1 MTCSEFIQ
9 GFSDY
14 IDGVSNSDGIEAART
29 HLQSCESCRRYEHTY
44 RRGVTLLKSFS
55 DLTVHDGFEPE
66 LERRLR
72 KDTALALQSLGR
84 RPAFSGSP
92 MTMVLGMALVLVGAA
107 WSPFLFSG
115 GVEVDL
121 RPIRAATPQS
131 RALTAGRVELGFRTS
146 RGNRSQGEFST
157 VELWDEPSSLL
168 RQYAPVLRGY
178 TAAGPRLGLD

>member
-1 MTCSEFIQ
+1 MTCSEFIE

-14 IDGVSNSDGIEAART
+14 IDGVSNIDVIEAAKT
-29 HLQSCESCRRYEHTY
+29 HLQDCESCRRYEHTY
-44 RRGVTLLKSFS
+44 RRGVTLLKGFS
-55 DLTVHDGFEPE
+55 DIEVHDGFEPE

-72 KDTALALQSLGR
+72 RDTALALESLGR

-115 GVEVDL
+115 GEEVDL
-121 RPIRAATPQS
+121 RPIRAAAPQS
-131 RALTAGRVELGFRTS
+131 RALTAGRVELGFPTS
-146 RGNRSQGEFST
+146 RRDRSQGEFAT

-168 RQYAPVLRGY
+168 RQYAPVMRGY
-178 TAAGPRLGLD
+178 TAGPRLGLD